1 MGFNIEEWNNKF
13 NDGNVI
19 LSYNGNITSELITNV
34 LETVETKLNETEEKP
49 KVTRKIY
56 NVLVECLQN
65 LYHHLDTVQYNGTIK
80 GEEKFAMFSI
90 KKDGGGYNVS
100 TGNFVKNSKI
110 QLLRDRIEQLNSMSS
125 DQVKDLYKI
134 VLNNEEYSDKGGGG
148 LGMIDIV
155 KRTQS
160 KIEYSF
166 DKLSDEYSFFYFNVN
181 M

>member
-1 MGFNIEEWNNKF
+1 MIIKRKSVEAKAAFW
-13 NDGNVI
+13 
-19 LSYNGNITSELITNV
+19 SITSIPKVSVALCAKTC
-34 LETVETKLNETEEKP
+34 EEKP
-49 KVTRKIY
+49 KVTKKIY

-65 LYHHLDTVQYNGTIK
+65 LYHHLDAVKYNGQVK
-80 GEEKFAMFSI
+80 ADEKFAMFSV
-90 KKDGGGYNVS
+90 KKVGNSYNVA
-100 TGNFVKNSKI
+100 TGNFVKNTKL
-110 QLLRDRIEQLNSMSS
+110 QLLRDRIEQLNSMTS

-155 KRTQS
+155 KRTES

-166 DKLSDEYSFFYFNVN
+166 DKLNDEYSFFYFNIN